1 MKRFKSLVA
10 SGIFVLVIL
19 GLTVVLVR
27 AQEPEPPAGGEVE
40 VGTGAEQDNMLLDF
54 DGDRYFDLA
63 IGVPYENVD
72 STTDAG
78 SVSVVYGTSGGLS
91 AAGNEYWQ
99 QNFLDGSDSE
109 VYEYFGYAL
118 TVGDFDGDGYF
129 DLAVGVPYESVG
141 SVARAGAVNVIYGG
155 SVGGLDTAGNEY
167 WNQNEL
173 NVAGDAEE
181 DDHFGHA
188 LAAGDFNGDG
198 YDDLAI
204 GIPEEDVGA
213 VVDAG
218 AVQVMYGTAD
228 GLTGIGDQLW
238 TQEGAAETG
247 DLYGSAL
254 ATGDFDND
262 GYDDLAV
269 GIPSEDL
276 VSVLNTGAVDI
287 YYGSSSGLIVRVSND
302 FWHQDRT
309 GVADTAEENDL
320 FGFALTAGDFN
331 GDGYDDLGVGV
342 PYEDAGSPVVANAG
356 AVNVLY
362 GSSSGITGSGSDFW
376 HQDASGIGSLNEED
390 DRFGFALTAG
400 DFDGDGYTDLA
411 VGVPYEH
418 WNLED
423 TGIVQVLYGTTGGLS
438 AVGDQI
444 WRQDITGI
452 AGTEETDDRFGYAL
466 AAGDFDGNGYVDLA
480 IGVPYESVG
489 SEDQAGAVNVI
500 YGSDMG
506 LTTTGD
512 QMWWQGDDGL
522 QGVAETGDRFGYAL
536 AALPLPVHTIHLPLV
551 LRD

>member
-506 LTTTGD
+506 LTAAGD

-522 QGVAETGDRFGYAL
+522 QGFAETGDRFGYAL
-536 AALPLPVHTIHLPLV
+536 AALPLPAHTIHLPLV

>member
-1 MKRFKSLVA
+1 MKRLKGFVA
-10 SGIFVLVIL
+10 SGIFMLLIL
-19 GLTVVLVR
+19 ALTVGLVR
-27 AQEPEPPAGGEVE
+27 AQEPEPPVGGEME
-40 VGTGAEQDNMLLDF
+40 VGTGAEPANTLLDF

-72 STTDAG
+72 ATTDAG

-91 AAGNEYWQ
+91 GVRDEYWQ
-99 QNFLDGSDSE
+99 QNYLDGSDSE
-109 VYEYFGYAL
+109 ASEYFGRAL
-118 TVGDFDGDGYF
+118 AVGDFDGDGYF
-129 DLAVGVPYESVG
+129 DLAVGVPYEDVG
-141 SVARAGAVNVIYGG
+141 SVGQAGAVNVLYGTDA
-155 SVGGLDTAGNEY
+155 GGLDVAGNQY
-167 WNQNEL
+167 WNQNEP
-173 NVAGDAEE
+173 NVDGDAEE

-188 LAAGDFNGDG
+188 LAAGDFDGDG

-204 GIPEEDVGA
+204 GIPDEDIGS

-218 AVQVMYGTAD
+218 AVQVMYGTSG
-228 GLTGIGDQLW
+228 GLTAIGDKVW
-238 TQEGAAETG
+238 NQEGAVETG
-247 DLYGSAL
+247 DLYGRTL
-254 ATGDFDND
+254 AAGDFDND

-269 GIPSEDL
+269 GVPYEDL
-276 VSVLNTGAVDI
+276 GSTLNTGAVEI
-287 YYGSSSGLIVRVSND
+287 YYGSAGGLTTRVSND
-302 FWHQDRT
+302 FWHQGRT
-309 GVADTAEENDL
+309 GVADAVEENDL
-320 FGFALTAGDFN
+320 FGSALTTGDFDN
-331 GDGYDDLGVGV
+331 DGYDDLVVGV
-342 PYEDAGSPVVANAG
+342 PYEDAGSPAVSNAG

-362 GSSSGITGSGSDFW
+362 GSSGGITGSGSDFW
-376 HQDASGIGSLNEED
+376 HQDASGVGSLNEEA

-400 DFDGDGYTDLA
+400 DFDGDGDADLA

-438 AVGDQI
+438 AVGDQV
-444 WRQDITGI
+444 WRQDVTGI
-452 AGTEETDDRFGYAL
+452 AGTEEAGDRFGYAL

-506 LTTTGD
+506 LTATGD

-522 QGVAETGDRFGYAL
+522 QGAAETGDRFGYAL
-536 AALPLPVHTIHLPLV
+536 AALPLPAHTVHLPLV

>member
-1 MKRFKSLVA
+1 M
-10 SGIFVLVIL
+10 
-19 GLTVVLVR
+19 
-27 AQEPEPPAGGEVE
+27 E

-247 DLYGSAL
+247 DLYGSTL

-342 PYEDAGSPVVANAG
+342 PYEDAGSPVVTDAG
-356 AVNVLY
+356 AVNVLH

-506 LTTTGD
+506 LTATGD